1 MLLATALCT
10 YTFYDVFGV
19 LCYEA
24 FGHIYDRDEIVF
36 ETIGLTTTETGE
48 VDVVEMLAVFA
59 SAYTILLDACAV
71 VYDVK
76 EQMFR
81 KES

>member
-24 FGHIYDRDEIVF
+24 FGHIYDRDEIVL

-48 VDVVEMLAVFA
+48 VDVVEMLTVFA
-59 SAYTILLDACAV
+59 PAYTILLDACAV